1 MLFQI
6 RILYTCTVFV
16 KLWKWVKIKKLRGK
30 NVGIHALCIATRGGE
45 RGRFPILLTPESL
58 LIRSWVGDKPV
69 SQNNISGYFYV
80 FSIGPV
86 YHFLLI
92 FAKMQITVCQF
103 RENFNANWVV
113 ATLLIGENC
122 PPAGHTVA
130 EGGGGGGER
139 GSGISRMGRP
149 PEMMFDSWG
158 LCQTINLTSSKV

>member
-1 MLFQI
+1 M
-6 RILYTCTVFV
+6 

-30 NVGIHALCIATRGGE
+30 NVRIGIHALCIATRGGE

-58 LIRSWVGDKPV
+58 LISSWVGDKPV

-113 ATLLIGENC
+113 ATLLIWENC
-122 PPAGHTVA
+122 PPVGHTVA
-130 EGGGGGGER
+130 EGREEGEGGGGRR
-139 GSGISRMGRP
+139 GRGKGG
-149 PEMMFDSWG
+149 DQQNG
-158 LCQTINLTSSKV
+158 KTTQ